1 MKVSLFFVPGIGM
14 TLLAFGFSL
23 TTATQPALEPQLYR
37 RIPIPKAFL
46 VTEDNHTFGGDI
58 RIGDLN
64 GDGRCDFLVYRS
76 NHSGPSGPA
85 IGGFKPRFFGAFEM
99 DGTVLWSVGGGGTHP
114 VRPGSVAIHDID
126 GDGAAE
132 VICFWHQP
140 RRLAPQS
147 RPNRKEQDG
156 SREPSSESADWQSL
170 SDIVVQ
176 IRDGKTGEVIRQ
188 AAPKEITSR

>member
-1 MKVSLFFVPGIGM
+1 
-14 TLLAFGFSL
+14 
-23 TTATQPALEPQLYR
+23 
-37 RIPIPKAFL
+37 
-46 VTEDNHTFGGDI
+46 
-58 RIGDLN
+58 
-64 GDGRCDFLVYRS
+64 
-76 NHSGPSGPA
+76 
-85 IGGFKPRFFGAFEM
+85 M

-114 VRPGSVAIHDID
+114 VRPGSVAIHDLD

-147 RPNRKEQDG
+147 RPNRKETGRLQ
-156 SREPSSESADWQSL
+156 RAIRESADWQSL

-188 AAPKEITSR
+188 ATPQEITSRRCQPEAKPGQPRLSMGRRTANWVHQRILVANFRGKDRPRDFVVKLGDLMWLLTTG